1 MKELTI
7 DKFNENNAVFVN
19 GKRVSDDARFPLCI
33 ENETYQNEIREHFYE
48 TLNANMERMKNITTS
63 LGCGLFHNDITDVFL
78 QTLYEDEHY
87 EFGSFVADCLRE
99 FCSDAIDIKLEEI
112 GVIDRVY
119 GKEIEFA

>member
-7 DKFNENNAVFVN
+7 DMFNENNAVFVN
-19 GKRVSDDARFPLCI
+19 RKRVSDDARFPLCI
-33 ENETYQNEIREHFYE
+33 ENETYQNEIREHFYK

-63 LGCGLFHNDITDVFL
+63 LGCDLFHEDLTEVFL

-87 EFGSFVADCLRE
+87 EFGSFVAGCLRE
-99 FCSDAIDIKLEEI
+99 FSCDAIDIKLEEI

-119 GKEIEFA
+119 GKESEVA